1 MSLFSTFL
9 WLLWFL
15 SCSQAGSKFG
25 TTAYSSHVPHSNM
38 FWSGVYPLDTPPL
51 LTASNLIGPSNGSP
65 SICLPCPPRPLMPST
80 YGDFAQLLSEK
91 IHQDLE
97 NAAHKAWNGFA
108 NLLASAYSKSSAI
121 CHRCFE
127 ALLWFIVLIWTRILL
142 AGFRMVATVF
152 TTYYLPA
159 SCLCLLGITTRW
171 LYLGLKWS
179 FGTLPALVCLTA
191 LKSILRILTFKRC
204 FNEKT
209 VAGYD
214 SYSVPQTPPKRSVI
228 MMRRPNKEHIGY
240 ANCIRLF
247 TGENALATVD
257 HNLEEGCEF
266 FSPRTGNA
274 IPVTEFRVVFQSNKM
289 DVVILVGP
297 SNWEALLGCK
307 GVHFTTAQ
315 RLAKSPAALYL
326 LNADGEWR
334 SHSAKIVGHFDHF
347 AQVLSNTKVGHSGA
361 GYFYGKTLVGL
372 HKGHPGSDF
381 NFNLMAPLPGI
392 PGLTS
397 PEYIVESPP
406 PQGLIFPED
415 VVDVIETTIKE
426 ARSYLNTFRH
436 SNEIHSS
443 KKQWKSGVAWADL
456 EDESGKREGG
466 SVRLNKRTTVG
477 RRRVHPRRR
486 KLPHRDCCSFFTEG
500 TTAPNCIA
508 SHVHNLED
516 NPYMSRC
523 HCNIPGH
530 GCPYWTIAA
539 RHDEQHNESAGPE
552 DRYVEDREINNR
564 SGVAASPEEIAREAR
579 FSEEARSYRRFFD
592 DLYNWE
598 ISTSEPEVPGFRRVG
613 SFPPKYYPRPR
624 GETSWGRK
632 LCAEHPLLGE
642 KTAGFG
648 WPQVGAAAELR
659 SLRLQA
665 SRWLERSELATIPS
679 DADRERVIQRTVV
692 AYSNC
697 KTNAP
702 RCAREQLSWQSFK
715 EDFIEAVQSLQLD
728 AGVGLPMIAAGLPTH
743 RGWVEDPKLLPVLAR
758 LTFDRLLTMSKA
770 KLVARSPEQLVR
782 EGLCDPIRL
791 FVKQEPHKQSK
802 LDEGRYRL
810 IMSVSL
816 VDQLVARVLFQRQ
829 NKSEIALWSAI
840 PSKPGFGLS
849 TEDQTR
855 HFMEVLAGDVGASP
869 EEICDNWRD
878 LLVPTDCSGFDWS
891 VSDWML
897 ADDMEVRNR
906 LTMDC
911 NELTRHL
918 RSVWLQ
924 GISNSI
930 LCLSDGTMLAQTRP
944 GVQKSGSYNTS
955 SSNSRIRV
963 MAAYHCGAS
972 WAIAMGDDALEAPD
986 SDLSKYKSLGFKVE
1000 VSGELEFCS
1009 HVFKTPDLA
1018 IPVNAN
1024 KMLYR
1029 LIHGYDPECGNAEVV
1044 ANYLNAVVS
1053 VLQELRHDR
1062 ELCVLLEKWLMSN
1075 VATKQSN

>member
-456 EDESGKREGG
+456 EDESGNEKAAASASTNAQQLVDGASTPAAVSFPTETAAPSSPREQQPPTVSPHTSTTSKTTPTCPVVIATSLDTVVPTGPSQQDMMNNIMNLLVQRIDMSKIEKSIIDQVSQQALKKSRGKRGSRKKRAPIDGSSTTSTTGKYQHPNQRSRGSDVLAPSPPNTTPAPAGKRRGEGN
-466 SVRLNKRTTVG
+466 SVPNTLSWV
-477 RRRVHPRRR
+477 R
-486 KLPHRDCCSFFTEG
+486 KLP
-500 TTAPNCIA
+500 A
-508 SHVHNLED
+508 S
-516 NPYMSRC
+516 
-523 HCNIPGH
+523 G
-530 GCPYWTIAA
+530 
-539 RHDEQHNESAGPE
+539 GP
-552 DRYVEDREINNR
+552 
-564 SGVAASPEEIAREAR
+564 
-579 FSEEARSYRRFFD
+579 
-592 DLYNWE
+592 
-598 ISTSEPEVPGFRRVG
+598 
-613 SFPPKYYPRPR
+613 
-624 GETSWGRK
+624 
-632 LCAEHPLLGE
+632 
-642 KTAGFG
+642 
-648 WPQVGAAAELR
+648 
-659 SLRLQA
+659 
-665 SRWLERSELATIPS
+665 
-679 DADRERVIQRTVV
+679 
-692 AYSNC
+692 
-697 KTNAP
+697 
-702 RCAREQLSWQSFK
+702 
-715 EDFIEAVQSLQLD
+715 
-728 AGVGLPMIAAGLPTH
+728 
-743 RGWVEDPKLLPVLAR
+743 
-758 LTFDRLLTMSKA
+758 
-770 KLVARSPEQLVR
+770 
-782 EGLCDPIRL
+782 
-791 FVKQEPHKQSK
+791 
-802 LDEGRYRL
+802 
-810 IMSVSL
+810 
-816 VDQLVARVLFQRQ
+816 
-829 NKSEIALWSAI
+829 
-840 PSKPGFGLS
+840 
-849 TEDQTR
+849 
-855 HFMEVLAGDVGASP
+855 
-869 EEICDNWRD
+869 
-878 LLVPTDCSGFDWS
+878 
-891 VSDWML
+891 
-897 ADDMEVRNR
+897 
-906 LTMDC
+906 
-911 NELTRHL
+911 
-918 RSVWLQ
+918 
-924 GISNSI
+924 
-930 LCLSDGTMLAQTRP
+930 
-944 GVQKSGSYNTS
+944 KSGPPPS
-955 SSNSRIRV
+955 
-963 MAAYHCGAS
+963 
-972 WAIAMGDDALEAPD
+972 
-986 SDLSKYKSLGFKVE
+986 
-1000 VSGELEFCS
+1000 
-1009 HVFKTPDLA
+1009 
-1018 IPVNAN
+1018 
-1024 KMLYR
+1024 
-1029 LIHGYDPECGNAEVV
+1029 
-1044 ANYLNAVVS
+1044 
-1053 VLQELRHDR
+1053 
-1062 ELCVLLEKWLMSN
+1062 
-1075 VATKQSN
+1075 

>member
-1 MSLFSTFL
+1 MSNFSTFL
-9 WLLWFL
+9 WLSWFL
-15 SCSQAGSKFG
+15 SCFPAGLTYG
-25 TTAYSSHVPHSNM
+25 TTTSNSPLLYSNLP
-38 FWSGVYPLDTPPL
+38 WSGVYPLDTPQKSL
-51 LTASNLIGPSNGSP
+51 IYSTAPQLDASQWT
-65 SICLPCPPRPLMPST
+65 CPPCVQELNMPTT
-80 YGDFAQLLSEK
+80 YGDFVQLLSAK
-91 IHQDLE
+91 I
-97 NAAHKAWNGFA
+97 NADSKRAALTAWNAFA
-108 NLLASAYSKSSAI
+108 DLSVLVFSRLSATS
-121 CHRCFE
+121 HRCFG
-127 ALLWFIVLIWTRILL
+127 ALLWFVALVWSQVLLT
-142 AGFRMVATVF
+142 GFRTAVYVF
-152 TTYYLPA
+152 TTYYLPV
-159 SCLCLLGITTRW
+159 SYLCLLGIITRW
-171 LYLGLKWS
+171 TYMGLMWG

-266 FSPRTGNA
+266 YSPRTGNA
-274 IPVTEFRVVFQSNKM
+274 IPVTQFRVVFQSNKM

-334 SHSAKIVGHFDHF
+334 SHSAKIVGHFDNF

-397 PEYIVESPP
+397 PQYIVESPP

-426 ARSYLNTFRH
+426 ARSYLDTFRH
-436 SNEIHSS
+436 SDEIHSS
-443 KKQWKSGVAWADL
+443 RKQWKSGIAWADL
-456 EDESGKREGG
+456 EDESGNEEGG
-466 SVRLNKRTTVG
+466 SVRLNKRTAVG
-477 RRRVHPRRR
+477 RRQAHPRRR
-486 KLPHRDCCSFFTEG
+486 KLPSRDCCSFFTEG
-500 TTAPNCIA
+500 TTAPNCVA
-508 SHVHNLED
+508 SHVHNVDD
-516 NPYMSRC
+516 NPCMSRC
-523 HCNIPGH
+523 YCNIPGH
-530 GCPYWTIAA
+530 GCPYWTITA
-539 RHDEQHNESAGPE
+539 RHNEQHNESAGSK
-552 DRYVEDREINNR
+552 DRHVEDRESNNR
-564 SGVAASPEEIAREAR
+564 SGVAASFEETTREAR
-579 FSEEARSYRRFFD
+579 FSEEARAYQRFFD
-592 DLYNWE
+592 DLYTWE
-598 ISTSEPEVPGFRRVG
+598 VQTSESEIPGFRRVG

-624 GETSWGRK
+624 GETAWGRK

-648 WPQVGAAAELR
+648 WPQVGAAAELK

-665 SRWLERSELATIPS
+665 SRWLERSELAVIPS
-679 DADRERVIQRTVV
+679 DANRERVIQRTVA

-702 RCAREQLSWQSFK
+702 RCARDQLSWQSFK

-770 KLVARSPEQLVR
+770 RLVARSPEQLVR

-1062 ELCVLLEKWLMSN
+1062 ELCVQLEKWLMSN